1 MANGEEV
8 KKIYIDGTE
17 YFLSNPMAA
26 LQTLPASL
34 VNKIKMFDGKSEE
47 ADFSGYDDGK
57 RFRSLNIETK
67 NPNQLKVF
75 GKANL
80 GYGIS
85 EDLEDSFKDN
95 NYNLGASA
103 NAFNKSKNSPFKE
116 AYVTPIKVPSFPTH
130 NITAKGEI
138 TEEKVTPW
146 TLLTHLRKELT
157 SEEVT
162 VVAIVNH
169 ILPTPAFKNIF
180 LLKVTKVTYTIL
192 NHTRGPKAQA
202 TT

>member
-1 MANGEEV
+1 MPS
-8 KKIYIDGTE
+8 T
-17 YFLSNPMAA
+17 
-26 LQTLPASL
+26 
-34 VNKIKMFDGKSEE
+34 
-47 ADFSGYDDGK
+47 
-57 RFRSLNIETK
+57 
-67 NPNQLKVF
+67 
-75 GKANL
+75 
-80 GYGIS
+80 
-85 EDLEDSFKDN
+85 
-95 NYNLGASA
+95 
-103 NAFNKSKNSPFKE
+103 KSKNSPFKE
-116 AYVTPIKVPSFPTH
+116 AYVTPIKVPSFPPH